1 MSALSLI
8 SLVFGIVGVLLT
20 IRQSIWC
27 WPFALIAT
35 LSSLFDFFS
44 VRLFG
49 DMALQVFYFASGVY
63 GWVYWKYQQ
72 TQSFF
77 VSRMHVKYI
86 VPLIVSTFLQGLL
99 YYYVLAYFRGDLII
113 ADALLTAA
121 SVTTTYMMTR
131 KWLENWG
138 CWVVIDV
145 AYCALYIYKNMPLY
159 AVLYLVFAAMSVYA
173 FTTWNKQWRAYL
185 MINKPNQ

>member
-1 MSALSLI
+1 MSAFSII
-8 SLVFGIVGVLLT
+8 SLVFGTIGVFLT

-35 LSSLFDFFS
+35 LSSMIDFFS

-63 GWVYWKYQQ
+63 GWVYWKQHQ
-72 TQSFF
+72 VQDFI
-77 VSRMHVKYI
+77 VSRMQTKYI
-86 VPLIVSTFLQGLL
+86 APLIAGTLLQGLL

-138 CWVVIDV
+138 CWIVIDT
-145 AYCALYIYKNMPLY
+145 AYCVLYLSKNMPLY
-159 AVLYLVFAAMSVYA
+159 AVLYLVFTGMSVYA
-173 FTTWNKQWRAYL
+173 FISWKKQWRAYQ
-185 MINKPNQ
+185 MPNKSIK